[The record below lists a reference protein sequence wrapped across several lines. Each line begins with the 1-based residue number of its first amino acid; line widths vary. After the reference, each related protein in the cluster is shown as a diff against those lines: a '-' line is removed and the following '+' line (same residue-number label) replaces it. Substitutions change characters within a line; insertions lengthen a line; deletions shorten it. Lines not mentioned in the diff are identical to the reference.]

1 MIELLSKLRIVFPS
15 NFLMN
20 LQYMINCLV
29 LRGENSLAERTL
41 FGLTHTDH
49 QVSLDVDH
57 TVASLH
63 SSTLA

>member
-1 MIELLSKLRIVFPS
+1 
-15 NFLMN
+15 MN

-29 LRGENSLAERTL
+29 LRGENSLADRTL

-49 QVSLDVDH
+49 QISLDVYH
-57 TVASLH
+57 ILASLH